1 MKKISKI
8 FIILLSIFIIS
19 SCTVEEEKI
28 LRIDVDIKENEVFVL
43 DDFNLEELFIKAY
56 INEDVYIKV
65 NITPD
70 MLSEDDL
77 LKLTNYGSHEITVN
91 YQGFTDTITL
101 NLIAG
106 SVIEDETFELSIF
119 EINDTHGY
127 IEQDETKLG
136 GLSNTASIINATRN
150 KNDLDDVVLI
160 GNGDMFQG
168 TAISNVTEGKAV
180 IDAMNEMDFDMMGI
194 GNHEFDWGIEKIL
207 RYFDNDQSNG
217 EANFPLL
224 NANIYERS
232 TNSLLLLE
240 NSKMFES
247 LIIEKEDIKVGL
259 VSFIGNVA
267 SSISYNYIKPYEIKL
282 DYEQRAK
289 RICSNLKDQGA
300 DVIIVNIHGGES
312 SGVRDYDFNNIVANL
327 TYNGEYLV
335 DAIINGHTHT
345 RQKGF
350 ITRSGDVSC
359 PVVQSSGNNKGLGKI
374 TLSIHKD
381 TKDVIEADVYNLSVD
396 TKDYD
401 NNVQRVIDEYTN
413 TISSEV
419 YCVAGETVTSK
430 SKMGIWVSSVI
441 KEATRADVAIINT
454 GSIRSTGGFEKG
466 KNVTI
471 NNVYELYPFNNLIC
485 LTKVKASEIYSL
497 LNKYEFYYSSSVDIS
512 RYKNSNELI
521 LVATVD
527 YVYYKSYF
535 PGNTTGIVTHYDV
548 PDLLIR
554 ELRLQDTFM
563 PITNPNILIGGLIVY
578 E

>member
-8 FIILLSIFIIS
+8 FILLLSIFIIS
-19 SCTVEEEKI
+19 SCTTNEEEI
-28 LRIDVDIKENEVFVL
+28 LWIDVDIKENEEFVL
-43 DDFNLEELFIKAY
+43 EEFNLEDLFLKAY
-56 INEDVYIKV
+56 ISDDMYIKV
-65 NITPD
+65 DLTPD
-70 MLSEDDL
+70 MLSSDDL
-77 LKLTNYGSHEITVN
+77 LKLTTYGTHNITINYK
-91 YQGFTDTITL
+91 GFSDTIII
-101 NLIAG
+101 NIVAG
-106 SVIEDETFELSIF
+106 SIVEDEPFELSIF
-119 EINDTHGY
+119 ELNDTHGY
-127 IEQDETKLG
+127 IEQDESKLG

-247 LIIEKEDIKVGL
+247 IIIEKEDIKVGL

-300 DVIIVNIHGGES
+300 DVIIVNIHGGDS
-312 SGVRDYDFNNIVANL
+312 SGVKNYDFNNIVANL

-359 PVVQSSGNNKGLGKI
+359 PVVQSSGNNQGLGKI
-374 TLSIHKD
+374 TLTIDKD
-381 TKDVIEADVYNLSVD
+381 TKDVIEAEVYNLSVD
-396 TKDYD
+396 TKDFD
-401 NNVQRVIDEYTN
+401 SNVQSVIDEYAN
-413 TISSEV
+413 KISSEV
-419 YCVAGETVTSK
+419 YCVAGETVTSR
-430 SKMGIWVSSVI
+430 SNLGIWVSGVI
-441 KEATRADVAIINT
+441 RQATGANVALINT

-471 NNVYELYPFNNLIC
+471 NNVYEFYPFNNLIC

-497 LNKYEFYYSSSVDIS
+497 LNKYEFYYSSDVNIS
-512 RYKNSNELI
+512 NYKNSNKTI

-535 PGNTTGIVTHYDV
+535 PSNNTGIVTTYDV
-548 PDLLIR
+548 PDILIR

-563 PITNPNILIGGLIVY
+563 PITNPNIQIGRIIEY